1 MADKPSFDKMINS
14 SQNIIPKRLSFDF
27 LDGGNM
33 SSGKKRKMEDCS
45 VFEVPVDQSTISR
58 TLNDTSLNSSAG
70 SASGSAPWEV
80 KMLRIDLTEAQTRV
94 RYFSNDPVMIFE
106 INNFF

>member
-1 MADKPSFDKMINS
+1 MSGRPSFDKMINS

-27 LDGGNM
+27 LNNSDGGNI
-33 SSGKKRKMEDCS
+33 SKKRKMDDLS
-45 VFEVPVDQSTISR
+45 VFEVDQSTISK
-58 TLNDTSLNSSAG
+58 TLNETSFNSSLG

-94 RYFSNDPVMIFE
+94 S
-106 INNFF
+106 FFLGKIQ